1 MCYAIFLN
9 SNCCFLKTIM
19 TEPNFD
25 FAFDL
30 LEEGGFLLLEVA
42 LPGVLET
49 EIDITL
55 EGNRIIIR
63 AERPAPRGKSIHS
76 EIRRGIMIRD
86 VILPCMAELLKS
98 RYEDGVLWLQF
109 KPLDPR

>member
-1 MCYAIFLN
+1 
-9 SNCCFLKTIM
+9 M
-19 TEPNFD
+19 TEPYFD

-30 LEEGGFLLLEVA
+30 LEEGGFLFLEVA

-55 EGNRIIIR
+55 EGSRIIIR
-63 AERPAPRGKSIHS
+63 AERPAPRGQSIHS
-76 EIRRGIMIRD
+76 EIKRGIMIRD
-86 VILPCMAELLKS
+86 LTLPCTAELLKS

-109 KPLDPR
+109 KRLEPR